1 MLWLFNIF
9 RLLER
14 TLSLP
19 YACAFLHSGTDC
31 TDAGLQGGHWWNT
44 GVLSDPWFNMA
55 SPLAPTGTGYST
67 DEDGEGVA
75 YFFFNNGFGY
85 DDNKGHAVVIHGE
98 VASPLGGGTY
108 PRVACGILQ

>member
-14 TLSLP
+14 TLPLP

-31 TDAGLQGGHWWNT
+31 ADAGLQGGHWWTT
-44 GVLSDPWFNMA
+44 GQLSDPWFNMA

-75 YFFFNNGFGY
+75 YFFFNNGYGY
-85 DDNKGHAVVIHGE
+85 DDNKGHAVVIHDE
-98 VASPLGGGTY
+98 VAPPLGNGDY
-108 PRVACGILQ
+108 ARIACGILQ